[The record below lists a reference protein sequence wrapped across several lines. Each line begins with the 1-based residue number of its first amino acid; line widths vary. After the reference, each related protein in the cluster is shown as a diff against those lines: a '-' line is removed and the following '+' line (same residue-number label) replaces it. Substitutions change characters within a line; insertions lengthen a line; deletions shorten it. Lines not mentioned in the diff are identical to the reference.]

1 LSKKHKEFLEKG
13 HNLRILYVEDSEIV
27 RESTCD
33 ILDRY
38 FDKCD
43 IAVNGEE
50 GLQKYKQFYKEHD
63 TFYDIVITDINMPK
77 MNGIEMIEMILQL
90 HAEANIIVMSA
101 HNESDYLLQLINL
114 GISNFVL
121 KPVDIT
127 LFQTAIS
134 RSIETTINQKQLK
147 HYHEK
152 VNGINL
158 ALRKANEVAE
168 NASKQK
174 SQFLANMSHE
184 IRTPLNAITGFI
196 SLLNEQE
203 TDPEKLKY
211 LQVIKNSSNSLLH
224 IISDILDIS
233 KIENNMMKVEPVNFN
248 PYEELITV
256 AELFQFK
263 AAEKDI
269 LLNIQFNSNMPKNL
283 FSDVL
288 RIKQI
293 LSNLLSNAI
302 KFTPESSRI
311 KCIIWYAKGRL
322 NIRVKDYGIG
332 IPQEKHASI
341 FNSFYQLEGTTKKY
355 GGTGLGLSISKELAE
370 MLGGELT
377 LESEVNKGS
386 IFKLSIV
393 MPAIK
398 ASQEEKVSAPKEDT
412 PLNGHVLL
420 VEDYEANRMFV
431 GIILDNAGITYETA
445 NNGIEAIEKFKNET
459 YDLVLMDENMPE
471 LGGIGATKA
480 IREIEIQR
488 AQKHTPII
496 SLTANALKGD
506 RERFLQAGM
515 DDYISKPVEPDN
527 LLSVIRSFMISN
539 LENNAIEYKS

>member
-1 LSKKHKEFLEKG
+1 MSKKHTEFLERGK
-13 HNLRILYVEDSEIV
+13 NLRVLYVEDSEIV

-33 ILDRY
+33 ILDQY
-38 FDKCD
+38 FDAFD
-43 IAVNGEE
+43 IATNGED
-50 GLQKYKQFYKEHD
+50 GLQKYKQFYEEHH

-77 MNGIEMIEMILQL
+77 MNGIEMIKLILEMDP
-90 HAEANIIVMSA
+90 ETNIIVMSA
-101 HNESDYLLQLINL
+101 HNEADYLLQLINL

-127 LFQTAIS
+127 LFQTMIS
-134 RSIETTINQKQLK
+134 RTIETVIKQKQLT

-152 VNGINL
+152 MKEINL
-158 ALRKANEVAE
+158 TLRKAKEIAE
-168 NASKQK
+168 NASIQK

-196 SLLNEQE
+196 SLLNEKE

-211 LQVIKNSSNSLLH
+211 LQVVKNSSDSLLH

-233 KIENNMMKVEPVNFN
+233 KIENSMMKIEPANFN
-248 PYEELITV
+248 PYEELSAV
-256 AELFQFK
+256 AELFQLK

-269 LLNIQFNSNMPKNL
+269 VFSVQFNSMPKTLYCN
-283 FSDVL
+283 VL

-293 LSNLLSNAI
+293 FGNLLSNAI
-302 KFTPESSRI
+302 KFTPRGSRI
-311 KCIIWYAKGRL
+311 KCAIWYAKGRL

-332 IPQEKHASI
+332 IPKERHESV
-341 FNSFYQLEGTTKKY
+341 FNSFYQVEGTTRKY
-355 GGTGLGLSISKELAE
+355 GGTGLGLAISRQLATI
-370 MLGGELT
+370 LGGDLT
-377 LESEVNKGS
+377 LQSEEGKGS
-386 IFKLSIV
+386 TFKLSIV
-393 MPAIK
+393 MSIPDEP
-398 ASQEEKVSAPKEDT
+398 QEELELLREEHT
-412 PLNGHVLL
+412 PLSGHVLL

-445 NNGIEAIEKFKNET
+445 NNGIEAIEKFKNGT
-459 YDLVLMDENMPE
+459 YDLILMDENMPE

-480 IREIEIQR
+480 IRDIER
-488 AQKHTPII
+488 ERDQKHTPII

-527 LLSVIRSFMISN
+527 LLSVIRSFMISTFR
-539 LENNAIEYKS
+539 EQV